1 MRPLLTF
8 LSPGAACSTLNPS
21 VRNGVPMVKRR
32 SFNAFLE
39 TVTSTLN
46 THTIVGKTNGKCW
59 SAVLKYRSLLFD
71 HILPRPQIN
80 NVESQKF
87 SRHICMG
94 CLRALV
100 GKTPS
105 RGRGNPLLPSCEPIR
120 RPLASHRPRLVSL
133 GALANNVQT
142 HQQQHNLQF

>member
-1 MRPLLTF
+1 MIVYYTHWWNAADAAGANECICGLVASVRGALLTF

-71 HILPRPQIN
+71 RILPRPQIN
-80 NVESQKF
+80 NVES
-87 SRHICMG
+87 
-94 CLRALV
+94 
-100 GKTPS
+100 
-105 RGRGNPLLPSCEPIR
+105 
-120 RPLASHRPRLVSL
+120 
-133 GALANNVQT
+133 
-142 HQQQHNLQF
+142 